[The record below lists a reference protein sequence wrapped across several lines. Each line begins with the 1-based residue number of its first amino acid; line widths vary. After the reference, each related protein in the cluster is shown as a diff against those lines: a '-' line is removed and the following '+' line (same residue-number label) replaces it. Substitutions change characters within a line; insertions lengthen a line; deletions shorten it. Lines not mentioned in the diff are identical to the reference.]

1 MAAEEQFD
9 TMVSDVKVQVTQR
22 CGFEFLHKE
31 KMTPTG
37 IHLHLLTIYGDQTMD
52 VSIVSQWVVR
62 FSSGNSAMKDK
73 PHSGWPCT
81 AVTL

>member
-1 MAAEEQFD
+1 
-9 TMVSDVKVQVTQR
+9 MVSDVKVQVTQR

-52 VSIVSQWVVR
+52 VSTVRQGGVYHQWCWQQWTTCTGADFYKHGMQAIVFCS
-62 FSSGNSAMKDK
+62 
-73 PHSGWPCT
+73 
-81 AVTL
+81 

>member
-1 MAAEEQFD
+1 MAVEPYIPLRVVAVWQMAAEEQFD

-52 VSIVSQWVVR
+52 VSTVR
-62 FSSGNSAMKDK
+62 
-73 PHSGWPCT
+73 
-81 AVTL
+81 